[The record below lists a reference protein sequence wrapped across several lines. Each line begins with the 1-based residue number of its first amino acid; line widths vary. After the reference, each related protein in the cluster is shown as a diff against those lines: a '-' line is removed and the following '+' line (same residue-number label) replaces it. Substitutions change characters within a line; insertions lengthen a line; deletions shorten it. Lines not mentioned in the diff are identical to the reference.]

1 MFLIE
6 SSSFESKTTTKPVQ
20 TDVSP
25 VSRAT
30 SRGVKK
36 TTYARTGCHQG
47 YDENTERTAAA
58 TQQEDRDHNIAS
70 EGRIDDKV

>member
-1 MFLIE
+1 MFVIG

-20 TDVSP
+20 TEYSP
-25 VSRAT
+25 VSRAA
-30 SRGVKK
+30 SRGVKI
-36 TTYARTGCHQG
+36 TTFARTGCHQG
-47 YDENTERTAAA
+47 YDENTERTA